1 MSIQKVVK
9 AIIVS
14 ALRSDL
20 ANARWA
26 LLGNR
31 CWIGLTVERHP
42 DKAEYV
48 AIYLPKP
55 YAAPEII
62 PESYSDDFFDAL
74 AKGREWIETLDKVRL
89 SSMTRIP
96 CNPNQDLL

>member
-1 MSIQKVVK
+1 MSNQSIVE
-9 AIIVS
+9 AILAIS
-14 ALRSDL
+14 ALRNDL

-31 CWIGLTVERHP
+31 CWVGTTIKRRP
-42 DKAEYV
+42 NKAEYV

-62 PESYSDDFFDAL
+62 PESYSDDFSDAL
-74 AKGREWIETLDKVRL
+74 AKGKKWIDALDKVQ
-89 SSMTRIP
+89 S
-96 CNPNQDLL
+96 